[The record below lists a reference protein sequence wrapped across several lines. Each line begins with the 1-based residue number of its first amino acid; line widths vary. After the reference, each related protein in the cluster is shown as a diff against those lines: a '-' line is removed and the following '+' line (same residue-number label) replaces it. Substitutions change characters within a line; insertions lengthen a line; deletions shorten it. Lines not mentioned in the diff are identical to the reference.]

1 MTTIVLKPNEP
12 VDVALRRF
20 RRDIEK
26 TGLIRELRNRTG
38 YEKPTT
44 QRKCEKASAV
54 ATQRLRAKRMLPP
67 RKLH

>member
-1 MTTIVLKPNEP
+1 MTTIILKPDEP

-26 TGLIRELRNRTG
+26 TGLIRELRSRTG

-44 QRKCEKASAV
+44 QRKRKKASAV
-54 ATQRLRAKRMLPP
+54 AKQRLHAKRMLPP
-67 RKLH
+67 RKLY

>member
-20 RRDIEK
+20 RRGIEK
-26 TGLIRELRNRTG
+26 TGLIRELRSRTG

-67 RKLH
+67 RKPY

>member
-26 TGLIRELRNRTG
+26 TGLIRELGNRTG

-67 RKLH
+67 RKPY